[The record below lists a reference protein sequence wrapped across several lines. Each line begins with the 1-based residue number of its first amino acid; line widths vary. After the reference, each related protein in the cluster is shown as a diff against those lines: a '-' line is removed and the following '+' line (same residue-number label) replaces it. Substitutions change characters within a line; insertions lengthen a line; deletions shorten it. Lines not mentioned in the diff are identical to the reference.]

1 VLTPLLTPISRG
13 KFERLH
19 FARVEVHDC
28 PGQSPGKK
36 PMKAHLAYLNATANL
51 VAETHARHSLP
62 VNWVNSYRAGEYEEA
77 RKTYLARAGKS
88 LHWDFQRTKPW
99 VTSLSPGCKLCGEGQ
114 WSCLFITGLC
124 NARCFYCPAVQ
135 QEDET
140 PQTQR
145 LLFDDPESYARYINW
160 FNFKGVS
167 FSGGEPLMVFDRTIR
182 SVETIRRLC
191 PPDVYIW
198 LYTNGILGSEAKFR
212 KLASAGINEIR
223 FDLGATDYHLEV
235 LKGAA
240 ACIPNVTV
248 EIPAVPEAVEQLK
261 ELLPRLSALG
271 VTRLNL
277 HQLRLTAHNAGK
289 MLPHGYTYL
298 HGEEP
303 TVLESELAAFE
314 LMAFV
319 VEQGL
324 AIGVNY
330 CNFQF
335 KNRFQK
341 AGFRRKMA
349 TRLTEANEE
358 ITQNGFLRKIVAE
371 TAGVESDVALSALRS
386 MAELPEQIVLYYT
399 GRVLTNLG
407 PPALKRHHTIEGID
421 YPIDE
426 GLSVE
431 PIVLRG
437 GLVTDYLKMVA
448 LDGSDIPSQPLLF
461 QAWQREFI
469 ETGMRDYF

>member
-1 VLTPLLTPISRG
+1 
-13 KFERLH
+13 
-19 FARVEVHDC
+19 
-28 PGQSPGKK
+28 
-36 PMKAHLAYLNATANL
+36 MKAHLAHLNATANR
-51 VAETHARHSLP
+51 VAEEHARYSLP
-62 VNWVNSYRAGEYEEA
+62 VNWLNPYLAGEFEET
-77 RKTYLARAGKS
+77 RKGHIARAGAA
-88 LHWDFQRTKPW
+88 LNWDFQRTKPW
-99 VTSLSPGCKLCGEGQ
+99 VNSLSPGCKLCGEGQ
-114 WSCLFITGLC
+114 WSCLFITGMC
-124 NARCFYCPAVQ
+124 NAHCFYSPASQ
-135 QEDET
+135 GMDET

-145 LLFDDPESYARYINW
+145 LLFDDPEAYARYINW

-167 FSGGEPLMVFDRTIR
+167 FSGGEPLMVFDRAIR
-182 SVETIRRLC
+182 AIETVRRLC
-191 PPDVYIW
+191 PPDVYVW
-198 LYTNGILGSEAKFR
+198 MYTNGILGSDEKFN

-223 FDLGATDYHLEV
+223 FDLGATNYDLGV
-235 LKGAA
+235 LQGAA
-240 ACIPNVTV
+240 AHIPNVTV
-248 EIPAVPEAVEQLK
+248 EIPAVPEAVERLK
-261 ELLPRLSALG
+261 GLLPRLYELG

-314 LMAFV
+314 LIAFV

-358 ITQNGFLRKIVAE
+358 ITQNGFLRRIVAE

-399 GRVLTNLG
+399 GRVPTNLG